1 MSTQDRRVITFG
13 TYDLFHVGHVR
24 ILARAKALG
33 GHLTV
38 GVSSDELNF
47 SKKGFLPSFPLND
60 RLEILRSCLYV
71 DDVFTE
77 ESLDLKREYILRY
90 RADVLVMG
98 DDWAGKFDEFS
109 DICEVH
115 YLPRTENISS
125 TLIKERVKFPL

>member
-1 MSTQDRRVITFG
+1 
-13 TYDLFHVGHVR
+13 
-24 ILARAKALG
+24 
-33 GHLTV
+33 
-38 GVSSDELNF
+38 
-47 SKKGFLPSFPLND
+47 
-60 RLEILRSCLYV
+60 LEILRSCLYV